1 MKTLTRITIVL
12 LMITVARHESS
23 QRIGQTAAKVTQ
35 EHLTPVLDAYAQH
48 QLNRHAANR

>member
-1 MKTLTRITIVL
+1 MKTLAALAIVL
-12 LMITVARHESS
+12 LLITLTRHESS

-35 EHLTPVLDAYAQH
+35 ERLTPVLDAYAQH